1 MSLIAIPGV
10 LDLIES
16 DEGNNGSSRNKE
28 KPASRGTNTQTVAS
42 SLIESARTYQ
52 TQASGSRLAQTPI
65 AYAQK
70 GLAGLKSRNLDI
82 AAQVKA
88 ERKAKN
94 DEAKLLDTGIRIT
107 AGLWQESK
115 NKIEQV
121 FCQCRLCIL
130 LYLM

>member
-1 MSLIAIPGV
+1 M
-10 LDLIES
+10 
-16 DEGNNGSSRNKE
+16 
-28 KPASRGTNTQTVAS
+28 
-42 SLIESARTYQ
+42 
-52 TQASGSRLAQTPI
+52 QASGPCLAQTPI

-70 GLAGLKSRNLDI
+70 GLVGLKSWNLDI

-94 DEAKLLDTGIRIT
+94 DEAKLLDTGICIM

-121 FCQCRLCIL
+121 FCHCRPCIL
-130 LYLM
+130 LYLT